1 MARNRVKLG
10 SLAKQIE
17 ENLNQKLAIGISKQD
32 DKELGRKK
40 YNDSRSITMEKIYSW
55 GSYGTTIKNANY
67 FAKYCKETHDCKRLE
82 ECRPYI
88 NEWIQKQIDKGL
100 SASTQKTRANAVA
113 KIYNCS
119 TTDFIKTEV
128 RHRRDITR
136 SRGVKVRDK
145 HFSETKNAD
154 LVSFCRS
161 TGLRRAELKAL
172 TGDKL
177 VYKAKE
183 DKYYINVNSATKGGR
198 PRLAPIIGDVN
209 KVIERMNNAGTGKV
223 FEKVLQGADI
233 HSYRADY
240 TTSFYKEIAR
250 PIEELNCN
258 LGVKGGNTGDA
269 YVCRGELKG
278 VIYDRKA
285 MEIVSEALGHNR
297 ISVIAS
303 NYLRSNEIVV
313 EEEEVAA

>member
-10 SLAKQIE
+10 SLTKQIQD
-17 ENLNQKLAIGISKQD
+17 NLDKKLAISVSKD
-32 DKELGRKK
+32 LDKQLGREL
-40 YNDSRSITMEKIYSW
+40 NGDSRSITMGKIYSW
-55 GSYGTTIKNANY
+55 ESYRTDMKNANY
-67 FAKYCKETHDCKRLE
+67 FARYCKENYNCRTIDQ
-82 ECRPYI
+82 CRPYV
-88 NEWIQKQIDKGL
+88 NEWIQKQIDDGL
-100 SASTQKTRANAVA
+100 SPSTQKTRANALA
-113 KIYNCS
+113 KLYGCS
-119 TTDFIKTEV
+119 TKDFIKTQV

-145 HFSETKNAD
+145 HFSEKKNAD

-177 VYKAKE
+177 VYKASE
-183 DKYYINVNSATKGGR
+183 DKYYIKVNSGSKGGR
-198 PRLAPIIGDVN
+198 PRLAPIIGDV
-209 KVIERMNNAGTGKV
+209 KSVVEKMNNAGSEKV
-223 FEKVLQGADI
+223 FKKVLQGADI

-240 TTSFYKEIAR
+240 ATSFYKEIAK
-250 PIEELNCN
+250 PVEELNCN

-278 VIYDRKA
+278 VIYDRGA
-285 MEIVSEALGHNR
+285 MKVVSEALGHNR

-303 NYLRSNEIVV
+303 NYLRSNEIIS
-313 EEEEVAA
+313 EEEEAA